1 MCFNEIKSDPASKMP
16 VRSEEFSMNLERMRY
31 AGRQLKLALALP
43 CYFAS
48 LVLMATL
55 FLPAESSSAQCTTK
69 SNPNL
74 NPNPESFDAVGDFN
88 GDCKSDILWRNSTT
102 EQVYIWLMN
111 GTTFASNGSPG
122 TPTSDWVIQGV
133 GDFNGDGKSD
143 ILWRNSTTGEVY
155 IWLMNGTTF
164 TSNGSLGDITSDW
177 NIAGVGDFNGDGKAD
192 ILWQNSTTGQLY
204 IWFMNGTTIAGGGS
218 VATVS
223 SVWNILGIGD
233 FNGDGKA
240 DILWQNGA
248 TGQVYVWL
256 MNGTTMASN
265 GSPGTITPDWSIQGV
280 GDFNGDGKSDIL
292 WQNSTTGQVYIWLMN
307 GTTFASNGSP
317 ATAAP
322 PQSVACAN
330 DTCSAVVGDGWSIQ
344 GVGDY
349 DGSGRAGILWR
360 QLATGQ
366 VYIWLMN
373 GTTLTSNGSPGT
385 PAPIWQIATLAP
397 YGCSNQ
403 VLCNILSQI
412 NADRLNGPFPGTAA
426 PWGPSTGTPN
436 PAPSSEPGGA
446 LLPLTWDPG
455 AATVAAAWVAGCSHT
470 HNPNRDGGENMDF
483 GEPVGSFNGTIAATG
498 WDSEA
503 SNYVYP
509 AGSGGCTPGDMTLAC
524 GHYSQDMWRTTTA
537 IGCAVTQCPGSS
549 NPFSD
554 GNPWWY
560 VICDFTPAGNY
571 PQAPY

>member
-1 MCFNEIKSDPASKMP
+1 
-16 VRSEEFSMNLERMRY
+16 MNLERMHH
-31 AGRQLKLALALP
+31 AGRRLKLALALP
-43 CYFAS
+43 CCFAN
-48 LVLMATL
+48 LVLMALL
-55 FLPAESSSAQCTTK
+55 FLPAKSFAACTTA
-69 SNPNL
+69 NPNP
-74 NPNPESFDAVGDFN
+74 NPNPESFAAVGDFN
-88 GDCKSDILWRNSTT
+88 GDCKSDILWRNSSTQ
-102 EQVYIWLMN
+102 QVYEWLMN
-111 GTTFASNGSPG
+111 GTTYSSSGSPG
-122 TPTSDWVIQGV
+122 SPTSDWVIQAV
-133 GDFNGDGKSD
+133 GDFNGDGMAD

-164 TSNGSLGDITSDW
+164 TSSGSLGYVTSDW
-177 NIAGVGDFNGDGKAD
+177 SIAGVGDFNDDGKAD
-192 ILWQNSTTGQLY
+192 ILWQNSSGQLY
-204 IWFMNGTTIAGGGS
+204 IWFMNGTTIASTASPGS
-218 VATVS
+218 VSAG
-223 SVWNILGIGD
+223 WNILGIGD
-233 FNGDGKA
+233 FNGDGDA

-256 MNGTTMASN
+256 MNGATISST
-265 GSPGTITPDWSIQGV
+265 GSPGSPAPEWSIQGV
-280 GDFNGDGKSDIL
+280 GDFDGNGTSDIL
-292 WQNSTTGQVYIWLMN
+292 WQDSITGQIYIWFMN
-307 GTTFASNGSP
+307 GTTTSSTGSVSYVN
-317 ATAAP
+317 P
-322 PQSVACAN
+322 PQSVTCGDESC
-330 DTCSAVVGDGWSIQ
+330 DTIVGNGWSIQ

-360 QLATGQ
+360 QLATGD
-366 VYIWLMN
+366 VYVWLMN
-373 GTTLTSNGSPGT
+373 GSTNTSAGDLSDIGGT
-385 PAPIWQIATLAP
+385 WQIATLAP

-403 VLCNILSQI
+403 ILCNILSQI
-412 NADRLNGPFPGTAA
+412 NADRANGPFPGTGA